1 MERNKMERNNLGKI
15 NVELE
20 VIECKGISAKTGK
33 PYEFYDY
40 RIITPK
46 MPVSVGA
53 RSMAE
58 GILLKDFIDGKLFDK
73 KIGE

>member
-1 MERNKMERNNLGKI
+1 MERNNLGKI
-15 NVELE
+15 NVEID

-46 MPVSVGA
+46 MAVSVVT

-58 GILLKDFIDGKLFDK
+58 GILLKDYIYGKLFDK
-73 KIGE
+73 KIGD

>member
-1 MERNKMERNNLGKI
+1 MERNNLGKI
-15 NVELE
+15 NVEFE
-20 VIECKGISAKTGK
+20 VIECKGISTKTGK

-46 MPVSVGA
+46 MAVSVGT

-58 GILLKDFIDGKLFDK
+58 GILLKDFIYGKLFDK

>member
-1 MERNKMERNNLGKI
+1 MERNNLGKI
-15 NVELE
+15 NVEFE

-33 PYEFYDY
+33 PYQFYDY

-46 MPVSVGA
+46 MAVSVGT

-58 GILLKDFIDGKLFDK
+58 GILLKDFIYGKLFDK
-73 KIGE
+73 KIGD

>member
-1 MERNKMERNNLGKI
+1 MERNNLGKI
-15 NVELE
+15 NVEFE

-46 MPVSVGA
+46 MAVSVGT

-58 GILLKDFIDGKLFDK
+58 GILLKDFIYGKLFDK
-73 KIGE
+73 KIGD

>member
-1 MERNKMERNNLGKI
+1 MERNNLGKI
-15 NVELE
+15 NVEID
-20 VIECKGISAKTGK
+20 VVECKGISAKTGK

-46 MPVSVGA
+46 MAVSVST

-58 GILLKDFIDGKLFDK
+58 GILLKDFIYGRLFDK

>member
-1 MERNKMERNNLGKI
+1 MERNNLGKV
-15 NVELE
+15 NVEIE
-20 VIECKGISAKTGK
+20 VIECKGVSAKTGK

-46 MPVSVGA
+46 LAVSVST

-58 GILLKDFIDGKLFDK
+58 GILLKDFIYGRLFDK